1 MMRRVVGV
9 IPWMNISL
17 VAIGA
22 TIAAIAAPL
31 VMFSVASLTA
41 LYDQAFPVAE
51 AKIAEATHVDEG
63 LRLRLYVTR
72 FRDCETLKV
81 EGFSGTLDA
90 MVAASMM
97 RREDGEAPISYPVG
111 VTVLSRPWSMSPIY
125 GPHLWI
131 YGYYGCDGRVVKQRL
146 IDEPIP

>member
-1 MMRRVVGV
+1 MITRIVGV
-9 IPWMNISL
+9 IPWLNISL

-22 TIAAIAAPL
+22 TLAAIAAPL
-31 VMFSVASLTA
+31 VMFSIASLTA

-51 AKIAEATHVDEG
+51 ARIAEATHIDEG

-72 FRDCETLKV
+72 LRDCETLKV
-81 EGFSGTLDA
+81 EGFSGQIEA
-90 MVAASMM
+90 MVAATIM
-97 RREDGEAPISYPVG
+97 RREDGVAPISSPVG
-111 VTVLSRPWSMSPIY
+111 VTVLSRPWILSPVY

-131 YGYYGCDGRVVKQRL
+131 YGYYACGDRVVKQRL

>member
-1 MMRRVVGV
+1 MIRRAITAV
-9 IPWMNISL
+9 PWLNISL

-22 TIAAIAAPL
+22 TIAAIVAPL

-51 AKIAEATHVDEG
+51 ARLAEATHVDEG

-81 EGFSGTLDA
+81 EGFSGNLDA
-90 MVAASMM
+90 MVSATMM

-111 VTVLSRPWSMSPIY
+111 VTVLSRPWIMSPIF
-125 GPHLWI
+125 GPHIWI
-131 YGYYGCDGRVVKQRL
+131 YGYYGCGGRVVKQRL
-146 IDEPIP
+146 IDQPIP